1 MSDPS
6 DRFERDAS
14 SNADRVMSGATPSP
28 APAMATQRH
37 AEDDLAG
44 DVAQR
49 AIAIDNAAR
58 EDEEEES
65 GSGAGYIAQRE
76 EDPEEEEMPAG

>member
-1 MSDPS
+1 
-6 DRFERDAS
+6 
-14 SNADRVMSGATPSP
+14 
-28 APAMATQRH
+28 MAAQRH